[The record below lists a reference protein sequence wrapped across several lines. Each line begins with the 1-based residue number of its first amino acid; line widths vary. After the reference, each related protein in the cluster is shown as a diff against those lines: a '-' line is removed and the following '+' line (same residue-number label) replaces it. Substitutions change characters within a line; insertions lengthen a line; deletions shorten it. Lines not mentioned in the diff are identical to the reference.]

1 MKKSKLDLILMIIFT
16 VLAVSINAYIIY
28 HSCLNGTQS
37 TQASQGV
44 IEVSEE
50 VVNTVRPG
58 TVTEANYNEFA
69 TFIRKS
75 LGHFGLFVGSG
86 ALSSL
91 SIYYIFK
98 DFKWIKHFLNVIF
111 ALSFGLI
118 IAMTTEIIQLNV
130 PERSGEFTDVLI
142 DYGGYL
148 LGAFLV
154 GLVLF
159 LVIRHQ
165 RKKQI
170 NSEK

>member
-16 VLAVSINAYIIY
+16 VLALAINAYIIY
-28 HSCLNGTQS
+28 HSCLNGSQS
-37 TQASQGV
+37 SQASQGV
-44 IEVSEE
+44 VEVSEE

-58 TVTEANYNEFA
+58 TVTSENYNAFA

-75 LGHFGLFVGSG
+75 LGHFGLFVVSG
-86 ALSSL
+86 IFSSL

-98 DFKWIKHFLNVIF
+98 DFKWIKHFLNTIF

-118 IAMTTEIIQLNV
+118 VAMTTEIIQLNV

-154 GLVLF
+154 GLLLF
-159 LVIRHQ
+159 LIIRHQ
-165 RKKQI
+165 RKKQA
-170 NSEK
+170 NS

>member
-1 MKKSKLDLILMIIFT
+1 MKKSKLDLFLMIIFT
-16 VLAVSINAYIIY
+16 ILALAINAYIVY
-28 HSCLNGTQS
+28 HSCLNGVQS
-37 TQASQGV
+37 SQASQGV
-44 IEVSEE
+44 VEVSEE

-58 TVTEANYNEFA
+58 TVTPENYNAFA

-75 LGHFGLFVGSG
+75 LGHFGLFVVSG
-86 ALSSL
+86 IFSSL

-98 DFKWIKHFLNVIF
+98 DFKWIKHFLNTIF
-111 ALSFGLI
+111 ALSLGLI

-130 PERSGEFTDVLI
+130 PDRSGEFTDVLI

-165 RKKQI
+165 RKKQD
-170 NSEK
+170 NS

>member
-16 VLAVSINAYIIY
+16 VLALAINAYIIY
-28 HSCLNGTQS
+28 HSCLNGSQS
-37 TQASQGV
+37 SQASQGV
-44 IEVSEE
+44 VEVSEE

-58 TVTEANYNEFA
+58 TVTPENYNAFA
-69 TFIRKS
+69 AFIRKS
-75 LGHFGLFVGSG
+75 LGHFGLFVVSG
-86 ALSSL
+86 IFSSL

-98 DFKWIKHFLNVIF
+98 DFKWIKHFLNTIF

-118 IAMTTEIIQLNV
+118 VAMTTEIIQLNV

-142 DYGGYL
+142 DYSGYL

-165 RKKQI
+165 RKKQD
-170 NSEK
+170 NS

>member
-1 MKKSKLDLILMIIFT
+1 MKKSKLDLILTIIFI
-16 VLAVSINAYIIY
+16 VLALAINAYIIY
-28 HSCLNGTQS
+28 HSCLNGAQS
-37 TQASQGV
+37 SQASQGV
-44 IEVSEE
+44 VEVSEE

-58 TVTEANYNEFA
+58 TVTPENYNAFA
-69 TFIRKS
+69 IIRKS
-75 LGHFGLFVGSG
+75 LGHFGLFVVSG
-86 ALSSL
+86 IFSSL
-91 SIYYIFK
+91 AIYYIFK
-98 DFKWIKHFLNVIF
+98 DFKWIKHFLNTIF

-165 RKKQI
+165 RKKQD
-170 NSEK
+170 NS

>member
-16 VLAVSINAYIIY
+16 ILALAINAYIIY
-28 HSCLNGTQS
+28 HSCLNGAQS
-37 TQASQGV
+37 SQASQGV
-44 IEVSEE
+44 VEVSEE

-58 TVTEANYNEFA
+58 TVTPENYNAFA

-75 LGHFGLFVGSG
+75 LGHFGLFVVSG
-86 ALSSL
+86 IFSSL
-91 SIYYIFK
+91 AIYYIFK
-98 DFKWIKHFLNVIF
+98 DFKWIKHFLNTIF

-118 IAMTTEIIQLNV
+118 VAMATEIIQLNV

-154 GLVLF
+154 GLLLF
-159 LVIRHQ
+159 LVVRHQ
-165 RKKQI
+165 RKKQT
-170 NSEK
+170 NS

>member
-1 MKKSKLDLILMIIFT
+1 MKKNKLDLFLMIIFT
-16 VLAVSINAYIIY
+16 VLALAINAYIIY
-28 HSCLNGTQS
+28 HSCLNGAQS
-37 TQASQGV
+37 SQASQGV
-44 IEVSEE
+44 VEVSEE

-58 TVTEANYNEFA
+58 TVTPENYNAFA

-75 LGHFGLFVGSG
+75 LGHFGLFVVSG
-86 ALSSL
+86 IFSSL

-98 DFKWIKHFLNVIF
+98 DFKWIKHFLSTIF

-154 GLVLF
+154 GLLLF
-159 LVIRHQ
+159 LIIRHQ
-165 RKKQI
+165 RKKQT
-170 NSEK
+170 NS

>member
-28 HSCLNGTQS
+28 HSCLNGSQS
-37 TQASQGV
+37 SQASQGV
-44 IEVSEE
+44 VEVSEE

-58 TVTEANYNEFA
+58 TVTPENYNAFA
-69 TFIRKS
+69 AFIRKS
-75 LGHFGLFVGSG
+75 LGHFGLFVVSG
-86 ALSSL
+86 IFSSL
-91 SIYYIFK
+91 AVYYIFK
-98 DFKWIKHFLNVIF
+98 DFKWIKHFLNTIF

-142 DYGGYL
+142 DYSGYL

-165 RKKQI
+165 RKKQA
-170 NSEK
+170 NS

>member
-1 MKKSKLDLILMIIFT
+1 MKKSKLDLILTIIFT
-16 VLAVSINAYIIY
+16 VLAVSLNAYIIY
-28 HSCLNGTQS
+28 HSCLNGAQS
-37 TQASQGV
+37 TQAAKGV
-44 IEVSEE
+44 VDVSEE

-58 TVTEANYNEFA
+58 TVTPENYNAFA

-75 LGHFGLFVGSG
+75 LGHFGLFVVSG
-86 ALSSL
+86 IFSSL

-98 DFKWIKHFLNVIF
+98 DFKWIKHFLNTIF

-130 PERSGEFTDVLI
+130 PDRSGEFTDVLI
-142 DYGGYL
+142 DYSGYL

-154 GLVLF
+154 GLALF

-165 RKKQI
+165 RKKQD
-170 NSEK
+170 NS

>member
-16 VLAVSINAYIIY
+16 VLALAINAYIIY
-28 HSCLNGTQS
+28 HSCLNGSQS
-37 TQASQGV
+37 SQASQGV
-44 IEVSEE
+44 VEVSEE

-58 TVTEANYNEFA
+58 TVTPENHNAFA

-75 LGHFGLFVGSG
+75 LGHFGLFVVSG
-86 ALSSL
+86 IFSSL
-91 SIYYIFK
+91 AIYYIFK
-98 DFKWIKHFLNVIF
+98 DFKLIKHFLNTIF

-118 IAMTTEIIQLNV
+118 VATTTEIIQLNV

-142 DYGGYL
+142 DYSGYL

-165 RKKQI
+165 RKKQT
-170 NSEK
+170 NS

>member
-16 VLAVSINAYIIY
+16 VLALAINAYIIY
-28 HSCLNGTQS
+28 HSCLNGSQS
-37 TQASQGV
+37 SQISQEV
-44 IEVSEE
+44 VEVSEE

-58 TVTEANYNEFA
+58 TVTPENYNAFA

-75 LGHFGLFVGSG
+75 LGHFGLFVASG
-86 ALSSL
+86 IFSSL
-91 SIYYIFK
+91 AIYYIFK
-98 DFKWIKHFLNVIF
+98 DFKWIKHFLNTIF

-118 IAMTTEIIQLNV
+118 IAATTEIIQLNV

-159 LVIRHQ
+159 LIIRHQ
-165 RKKQI
+165 RKKQA
-170 NSEK
+170 NS

>member
-1 MKKSKLDLILMIIFT
+1 MKKSKLDLFLMIIFT
-16 VLAVSINAYIIY
+16 VLALAINAYIIY
-28 HSCLNGTQS
+28 HSCLNGAQS
-37 TQASQGV
+37 SQASQGV
-44 IEVSEE
+44 VEVSEE

-58 TVTEANYNEFA
+58 TVTPENYNAFA

-75 LGHFGLFVGSG
+75 LGHFGLFVVSG
-86 ALSSL
+86 ILSSL
-91 SIYYIFK
+91 SIYYTFK
-98 DFKWIKHFLNVIF
+98 DFKWIKHFLNTIF

-165 RKKQI
+165 RKKQD
-170 NSEK
+170 NS

>member
-16 VLAVSINAYIIY
+16 VLALAINAYIIY
-28 HSCLNGTQS
+28 HSCLNGAQS
-37 TQASQGV
+37 SQASQGV
-44 IEVSEE
+44 VEVSEE

-58 TVTEANYNEFA
+58 TVTPENYNAFA

-75 LGHFGLFVGSG
+75 LGHFGLFVVSG
-86 ALSSL
+86 IFSSL
-91 SIYYIFK
+91 AIYYIFK
-98 DFKWIKHFLNVIF
+98 DFKWIKHFLNAIF

-148 LGAFLV
+148 LGVFLV

-159 LVIRHQ
+159 LVIRYQ
-165 RKKQI
+165 RKKQA
-170 NSEK
+170 NS

>member
-1 MKKSKLDLILMIIFT
+1 MKKSKLDLILMIVFT
-16 VLAVSINAYIIY
+16 VLALAINAYIIY
-28 HSCLNGTQS
+28 HSCLNGAQS
-37 TQASQGV
+37 SQASQGV
-44 IEVSEE
+44 VEVSEE

-58 TVTEANYNEFA
+58 TVTPENYNAFA

-75 LGHFGLFVGSG
+75 LGHFGLFVVSG
-86 ALSSL
+86 IFSSI

-98 DFKWIKHFLNVIF
+98 DFKWIKHFLNTIF

-130 PERSGEFTDVLI
+130 PDRSGEFTDVLI
-142 DYGGYL
+142 DYSGYL

-165 RKKQI
+165 RKKQD
-170 NSEK
+170 NS

>member
-16 VLAVSINAYIIY
+16 VLALAINAYIIY
-28 HSCLNGTQS
+28 HSCLNGSQS
-37 TQASQGV
+37 SQASQGV
-44 IEVSEE
+44 VEVSEE

-58 TVTEANYNEFA
+58 TVTPENHNAFA

-75 LGHFGLFVGSG
+75 LGHFGLFVVSG
-86 ALSSL
+86 IFSSL
-91 SIYYIFK
+91 AIYYIFK
-98 DFKWIKHFLNVIF
+98 DFKWIKHFLNTIF

-118 IAMTTEIIQLNV
+118 VATTTEIIQLNV

-142 DYGGYL
+142 DYSGYL

-165 RKKQI
+165 RKKQT
-170 NSEK
+170 NS

>member
-16 VLAVSINAYIIY
+16 ILALAINAYIIY
-28 HSCLNGTQS
+28 HSCLNGAQS
-37 TQASQGV
+37 SQASQGV
-44 IEVSEE
+44 VEVSEE

-58 TVTEANYNEFA
+58 TVTPENHNAFA

-75 LGHFGLFVGSG
+75 LGHFGLFVVSG
-86 ALSSL
+86 IFSSL

-98 DFKWIKHFLNVIF
+98 DFKWIKHFLNTIF

-118 IAMTTEIIQLNV
+118 VATATEIIQLNV

-165 RKKQI
+165 RKKQA
-170 NSEK
+170 NS

>member
-16 VLAVSINAYIIY
+16 VLALAINAYIIY
-28 HSCLNGTQS
+28 HSCLNGAQS
-37 TQASQGV
+37 SQASQEV
-44 IEVSEE
+44 VEVSEE

-58 TVTEANYNEFA
+58 TVTPENYNAFA

-75 LGHFGLFVGSG
+75 LGHFGLFVVSG
-86 ALSSL
+86 IFSSL

-98 DFKWIKHFLNVIF
+98 DFKWIKHFLNTLC
-111 ALSFGLI
+111 ALSFGLL
-118 IAMTTEIIQLNV
+118 IAMITEIIQLNV

-165 RKKQI
+165 RKKQD
-170 NSEK
+170 NS

>member
-16 VLAVSINAYIIY
+16 ILALAINAYIIY
-28 HSCLNGTQS
+28 HSCLNGAQS
-37 TQASQGV
+37 SQASQGV
-44 IEVSEE
+44 VEVSEE

-58 TVTEANYNEFA
+58 TVTPENYNAFA

-75 LGHFGLFVGSG
+75 LGHFGLFAISG
-86 ALSSL
+86 IFSSL

-98 DFKWIKHFLNVIF
+98 DFKWIKHFLNTIF

-118 IAMTTEIIQLNV
+118 IATTTEIIQLNV

-148 LGAFLV
+148 LGTFLV
-154 GLVLF
+154 GLVLLLF
-159 LVIRHQ
+159 IRHQ
-165 RKKQI
+165 RKKQA
-170 NSEK
+170 NS

>member
-16 VLAVSINAYIIY
+16 VLALAINAYIIY
-28 HSCLNGTQS
+28 HSCLNGAQS
-37 TQASQGV
+37 SQASQGV
-44 IEVSEE
+44 VEVSEE

-58 TVTEANYNEFA
+58 TVTPENYNAFA

-75 LGHFGLFVGSG
+75 LGHFGLFVVSG
-86 ALSSL
+86 IFSSL
-91 SIYYIFK
+91 AIYYIFK
-98 DFKWIKHFLNVIF
+98 DFKWIKHFLNTIF

-118 IAMTTEIIQLNV
+118 VAMTTEIIQLNV
-130 PERSGEFTDVLI
+130 PDRSGEFTDVLI

-165 RKKQI
+165 RKKQD
-170 NSEK
+170 NS